1 MHLDALL
8 VHCFAA
14 MSLPPSL
21 SITAAADVQEPVP
34 EPEWAASLQF
44 LERALPGCVF
54 FQRERDA
61 SSGRKQFAYLGDGLE
76 PLTGITAQQ
85 ALAQPAL
92 LQNRWLVDDLA
103 AWEQAEEDSCKNLQP
118 IDIEVRLHGRNG
130 ALRWIR
136 VTATPRAQEGGR
148 VVWDGLLRDMATQ
161 RHACP
166 QAHPCQDQWT
176 ELLHHIPGGIARLDL
191 DLRILYAN
199 ETQAQWLGTSVEAL
213 EGQLLQSVISASL
226 MRRMAPRF
234 QRALRGQT
242 VVFENYI
249 ERPGGELRY
258 RQTTIAPE
266 HAANGRVVAVVV
278 FAYDVTEHKRV
289 EQELSQQKLRLSSL
303 VNAIP
308 DMVFLKDVD
317 GNYVSCNPVFERF
330 VGRLEK
336 DIIGLNDSQLAAEA
350 EADRCHHH
358 DQLAM
363 KSWQPLVYEETLTF
377 ADDGYCG
384 KFETIKTPIRDAQG
398 RVTGVLGVCRDIT
411 ERKRAE
417 QQIERLAFYDVLTG
431 LPNRRLLLDR
441 LERAEAA
448 CQRTKQLG
456 ALLFID
462 LDNFKDLNDTLG
474 HDMGDQLLAQVA
486 ARLVAA
492 VRETDT
498 VSRFGGDEFV
508 IMVEGL
514 APELS
519 AAATQAETLA
529 DKLLIEL
536 NASYLLGGQPHYST
550 PSIGI
555 ALFGSERH
563 SVDELLKRA
572 DMAMY
577 QAKAAGRNTQRFFD
591 PDMQAALHARSSL
604 EIDLRQGLGRGEV
617 FAHYQPV
624 VDVQGR
630 VTGAEALARWQHPER
645 GLISP
650 GEVIPLAEQTGLIL
664 PLGQHILR
672 TSCAQLVRW
681 AAHPHTAQL
690 SIAVN
695 VSARQFRQPDFV
707 AQVLKALDDSGANP
721 LRLKLELTESL
732 LLGDVEGTIERMAQL
747 KKVGVGFA
755 LDDFG
760 TGYSSLS
767 YLKRLPLDQIKID
780 QSFVR
785 DVLLDPNDAAI
796 VRTILALAQSLD
808 LAVVAEGVE
817 TTGQLGFLRL
827 HGCEA
832 FQGYLFGRPVP
843 LDTFERE
850 HLAER

>member
-1 MHLDALL
+1 
-8 VHCFAA
+8 
-14 MSLPPSL
+14 MSLSSFFPV
-21 SITAAADVQEPVP
+21 TFVADVQEPVP
-34 EPEWAASLQF
+34 QSEWAARFQF
-44 LERALPGCVF
+44 LERALPDAVF
-54 FQRERDA
+54 FQRQREAVGGRARFVYFGDA
-61 SSGRKQFAYLGDGLE
+61 LE
-76 PLTGITAQQ
+76 LLTGITAQQ

-92 LQNRWLVDDLA
+92 LQKCWLAQDLA
-103 AWEQAEEDSCKNLQP
+103 AWGLAEEASSKNLQA
-118 IDIEVRLHGRNG
+118 IDMEVRLHGLSG
-130 ALRWIR
+130 ALRWVR
-136 VTATPRAQEGGR
+136 VTATPRLQGDGC
-148 VVWDGLLRDMATQ
+148 VVWDGLLRDTTTL
-161 RHACP
+161 HPVCP
-166 QAHPCQDQWT
+166 QMRTCQHQWT
-176 ELLHHIPGGIARLDL
+176 ELLHHIPGAIARLDR

-199 ETQAQWLGTSVEAL
+199 ETQAEWLDTSVVAL
-213 EGQLLQSVISASL
+213 EGQLLPSVIAAPL

-234 QRALRGQT
+234 RRALRGQT

-249 ERPGGELRY
+249 ERPGGETRY

-266 HAANGRVVAVVV
+266 RAVDGQVVAVVV
-278 FAYDVTEHKRV
+278 FAYDVTQHKRV
-289 EQELSQQKLRLSSL
+289 EQELSEQKLRLSSL
-303 VNAIP
+303 VSAIP
-308 DMVFLKDVD
+308 DMVFLKDVESH
-317 GNYVSCNPVFERF
+317 YVSCNPVFERF

-336 DIIGLNDSQLAAEA
+336 DIIGLNDTQLAAEA
-350 EADRCHHH
+350 EAEADRCSHY

-363 KSWQPLVYEETLTF
+363 KAWQPLVYEQTLTF
-377 ADDGYCG
+377 ADNGYCG
-384 KFETIKTPIRDAQG
+384 QFEVIKTAIRDARG
-398 RVTGVLGVCRDIT
+398 CVTGVLGVCRDIT

-441 LERAEAA
+441 LERAEAV
-448 CQRTKQLG
+448 CQRTGQLG

-486 ARLVAA
+486 ARLVAV

-508 IMVEGL
+508 IMVQGL
-514 APELS
+514 APGLN
-519 AAATQAETLA
+519 AAAPQASALA
-529 DKLLIEL
+529 DKLLAAL
-536 NASYLLGGQPHYST
+536 NAPYLLGAQPHYST

-555 ALFGSERH
+555 TLFGDERH
-563 SVDELLKRA
+563 SVKELLKRA

-604 EIDLRQGLGRGEV
+604 EADLRRGLERGEV

-624 VDVQGR
+624 VDQHGR
-630 VTGAEALARWQHPER
+630 VTGAEALARWQHPQR

-650 GEVIPLAEQTGLIL
+650 AEFIPLAEQSGLIL
-664 PLGQHILR
+664 PLGQQMLH
-672 TSCAQLVRW
+672 TSCMQLVRW
-681 AAHPHTAQL
+681 ADHLQTAQW

-695 VSARQFRQPDFV
+695 VSARQFRQPNFV
-707 AQVLKALDDSGANP
+707 AQVLQALHDSGANP
-721 LRLKLELTESL
+721 ARLKLELTESL

-747 KKVGVGFA
+747 KQVGVGFA

-785 DVLLDPNDAAI
+785 DVLEDPNDAAI
-796 VRTILALAQSLD
+796 VRTILALAQSLG

-817 TTGQLGFLRL
+817 TAGQLGFLRL

-843 LDTFERE
+843 LDAFERE
-850 HLAER
+850 HLGGH

>member
-1 MHLDALL
+1 
-8 VHCFAA
+8 
-14 MSLPPSL
+14 MSIPPSFPV
-21 SITAAADVQEPVP
+21 TAVAVAAVP
-34 EPEWAASLQF
+34 ELEWAARLQF
-44 LERALPGCVF
+44 LERALPGHVF
-54 FQRERDA
+54 FQRVRDA
-61 SSGRKQFAYLGDGLE
+61 SSGCKHFVYLGDGLE
-76 PLTGITAQQ
+76 TLTGITAQQ

-92 LQNRWLVDDLA
+92 LQNRWLLDDLA
-103 AWEQAEEDSCKNLQP
+103 VWDQAEEDSCKSLQP

-130 ALRWIR
+130 ALRWIG
-136 VTATPRAQEGGR
+136 VTATPRLQEGGR
-148 VVWDGLLRDMATQ
+148 VVWDGLLRDTTAPHQ
-161 RHACP
+161 ACP
-166 QAHPCQDQWT
+166 QARICQDEWT

-191 DLRILYAN
+191 DLRILYVN
-199 ETQAQWLGTSVEAL
+199 ETQARWLHTSVAAL
-213 EGQLLQSVISASL
+213 EGQLLQSVISAPH
-226 MRRMAPRF
+226 MRRIAPRF
-234 QRALRGQT
+234 QSALRGQT

-249 ERPGGELRY
+249 EQPGGDVFC

-266 HAANGRVVAVVV
+266 HAPNGRVVAVVV

-289 EQELSQQKLRLSSL
+289 EQELSQQKVRLSSL
-303 VNAIP
+303 ISAIP

-330 VGRLEK
+330 AGRLEK
-336 DIIGLNDSQLAAEA
+336 DIIGLSDAQLSEKA
-350 EADRCHHH
+350 EADRCDHY

-363 KSWQPLVYEETLTF
+363 QAWQPQVYEQTLTF
-377 ADDGYCG
+377 ADNGYCG
-384 KFETIKTPIRDAQG
+384 QFETIKTAIRDAQG
-398 RVTGVLGVCRDIT
+398 CVTGVLGVCRDIT
-411 ERKRAE
+411 ERKRSE
-417 QQIERLAFYDVLTG
+417 QQVERLAFYDVLTG

-486 ARLVAA
+486 ARLVAT

-514 APELS
+514 APEMG
-519 AAATQAETLA
+519 AAAAQAETLT
-529 DKLLIEL
+529 DKLLTDL
-536 NASYLLGGQPHYST
+536 NVPYLLGAQPHYST

-591 PDMQAALHARSSL
+591 PEMQAALQARSRM
-604 EIDLRQGLGRGEV
+604 EADLRQGLERGEV
-617 FAHYQPV
+617 LAHYQPV
-624 VDVQGR
+624 VDAQGR

-645 GLISP
+645 GPISP
-650 GEVIPLAEQTGLIL
+650 GEFIPLAEQTGLIL
-664 PLGQHILR
+664 PLGQHILC

-707 AQVLKALDDSGANP
+707 AQVLKALADSGANP

-817 TTGQLGFLRL
+817 MTGQLGFLRL

-843 LDTFERE
+843 LDVFERE
-850 HLAER
+850 HLPER